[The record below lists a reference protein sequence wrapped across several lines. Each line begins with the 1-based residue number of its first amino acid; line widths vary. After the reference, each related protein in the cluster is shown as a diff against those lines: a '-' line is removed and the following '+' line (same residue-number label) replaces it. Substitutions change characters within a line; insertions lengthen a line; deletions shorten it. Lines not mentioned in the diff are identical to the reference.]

1 MSAYTSLARKANEH
15 FKKSGSTTMYVPIKS
30 VDGVRVL
37 TTIDRKTYGGTHI
50 VLTIATANTVR
61 PQENEDGNIDD
72 SDNISLYTSS
82 KLKVIEHESDI
93 TPSMLETIFA
103 DVPKLKFNKMDGRLQ
118 TEPIDDPEFAFLET
132 FENVETAFEKCCVCL
147 DNTSTTTCCRHHLCY
162 QCLGNIKPT
171 IDEDTEYYVVLCP
184 ICREEIAQ

>member
-15 FKKSGSTTMYVPIKS
+15 FKKYPSVQMYVPIKS
-30 VDGVRVL
+30 VDGVRVY
-37 TTIDRKTYGGTHI
+37 TSIRKTYDGTHLM
-50 VLTIATANTVR
+50 LTIATANMVYREDTDDR
-61 PQENEDGNIDD
+61 EPDNEP
-72 SDNISLYTSS
+72 LYTSS

-147 DNTSTTTCCRHHLCY
+147 DNTSTTTCCGHHLCY

-171 IDEDTEYYVVLCP
+171 RDEDMDCSIILCP
-184 ICREEIAQ
+184 ICREEIAH